1 MLNDENG
8 ILGRLKGKTGKIIFF
23 LGLAGILLIYL
34 SSFFSSGDT
43 PAEPDVKDDVTA
55 EYCQALERKVGDLVR
70 GITGSKSVS
79 VVITLDSGKQ
89 FVYADEGRESQSESG
104 DDREQSYIIVR
115 SSNGEESGLLVTE
128 YMPIV
133 RGVAIVTNGLTAQKR
148 AEISAAVCA
157 ALDISERKVYV
168 TQYAY

>member
-1 MLNDENG
+1 MNDGNNIFEK
-8 ILGRLKGKTGKIIFF
+8 LKGKTGKIVFF

-34 SSFFSSGDT
+34 SSFFSSEKEEKVVPTGGD
-43 PAEPDVKDDVTA
+43 PTA
-55 EYCQALERKVGDLVR
+55 EYCERLEQKVSDLVC
-70 GITGSKSVS
+70 GITGSRAVS

-89 FVYADEGRESQSESG
+89 YVYAGEGRQQTSDSG
-104 DDREQSYIIVR
+104 NDREQSYIIVR
-115 SSNGEESGLLVTE
+115 TADGEEKGLLVTE
-128 YMPIV
+128 YMPVV
-133 RGVAIVTNGLTAQKR
+133 RGVAIVTNGLSAAKR